1 MPADLIPP
9 SFHLEA
15 FLGSLPHQPGI
26 YRMLD
31 ESDEVI
37 YVGKARDLH
46 RRVASYFHRQH
57 ENPRTRLM
65 VSRVKRVEVTIT
77 RSEVEAL
84 LLESNLIKAYS
95 PKFNVLFKD
104 DKSYP
109 YIRISRHPYPQISFF
124 RGEVDDDDAK
134 YFGPYPNA
142 LAARETIDHLQ
153 KLFRLRTC
161 DDVVFRN
168 RSRPCLLHQIER
180 CSASCVGK
188 ITEDAYHQDLGDAD
202 RFLRGEESRVLDS
215 LREAMMEAS
224 SALDYERAATFRDRI
239 ALLQNVLA
247 RQVVSSVRL
256 MDADVVAVD
265 SGLLGTA
272 VNLVMIR
279 QGRHLGDRTFF
290 PDNTEGMA
298 PSEILEAFLTHHYA
312 HYPVPSRIIANADN
326 ALEET
331 SRLLSIHAGHAVL
344 LIRQPQGEERLW
356 LQSAI
361 KNAHIALEQKRA
373 QQAAQGARL
382 RALQEFLGLPPGGGV
397 FRMECFDISHT
408 QGEATIGACVVFEQ
422 GQPLKSDYRTY
433 RVENVTGGDDYAAL
447 RQVLERRYRK
457 LVSGEGKW
465 PDLIL
470 VDGGR
475 GQVSAAQSVLGE
487 MGVSHVPLLG
497 IAKGVERK
505 PGQEELIFPEPGKQ
519 VRLPVEHP
527 GFHLLQAIRDEAH
540 RFAITGHRTRRGKAR
555 TRSVLESIPGVGER
569 RRQKLLTRFG
579 GLRGL
584 QNASVED
591 IAAVNGIGLVLARKI
606 YQQMH

>member
-1 MPADLIPP
+1 MPEDLTPS

-15 FLGSLPHQPGI
+15 FLGSLPHQPGV

-57 ENPRTRLM
+57 DNPRTRLM

-84 LLESNLIKAYS
+84 LLESNLIKEYA

-109 YIRISRHPYPQISFF
+109 YIRISRHSYPQISFF
-124 RGEVDDDDAK
+124 RGEVGDDAR
-134 YFGPYPNA
+134 YYGPYPNA

-161 DDVVFRN
+161 DDAVFRN
-168 RSRPCLLHQIER
+168 RSRPCLLNQIER
-180 CSASCVGK
+180 CSAPCVGK
-188 ITEDAYHQDLGDAD
+188 ISETAYRQDLDDAG

-215 LREAMMEAS
+215 LREAMLEAS
-224 SALDYERAATFRDRI
+224 SVLDYERAATLRDRI
-239 ALLQNVLA
+239 ALLQSVLA

-265 SGLLGTA
+265 SGPLGTA

-290 PDNTEGMA
+290 PDNTEGMGS
-298 PSEILEAFLTHHYA
+298 SEVLDAFLIHHYA

-326 ALEET
+326 SLEET
-331 SRLLSIHAGHAVL
+331 SSLLSIHAGHAVL

-382 RALQEFLGLPPGGGV
+382 QALQEFLGLSLGGV

-447 RQVLERRYRK
+447 RHVLERRYRK

-470 VDGGR
+470 IDGGR
-475 GQVSAAQSVLGE
+475 GQVNTACGVLGE
-487 MGVSHVPLLG
+487 MGLSHIPLLG

-505 PGQEELIFPEPGKQ
+505 PGLEELIFPEPGRQ
-519 VRLPVEHP
+519 VRLPAEHP

-540 RFAITGHRTRRGKAR
+540 RFAITGHRTRRGKTR
-555 TRSVLESIPGVGER
+555 TRSVLESIPGIGER

-584 QNASVED
+584 QSASVED
-591 IAAVNGIGLVLARKI
+591 IAAVNGIGLALARKI